1 MAMTQFKYQ
10 ITMHAAESF
19 KEVVYFC
26 SEEGSCEVKE
36 VPSEQIGKLEEILN
50 ERGQRGWELAQAT
63 FGKQGIMIFWKKAI
77 AGTQQAESE
86 G

>member
-1 MAMTQFKYQ
+1 MTQFKYQ

-26 SEEGSCEVKE
+26 SEEGSCELKE

-50 ERGQRGWELAQAT
+50 EHGQRGWELAQAT
-63 FGKQGIMIFWKKAI
+63 FGKQGMMIFWKKAI
-77 AGTQQAESE
+77 SATQVESE